1 MRISDWSSDV
11 CSSDLDDFLVLRIAS
26 GPAPWDPPVPA
37 PDRKSHHEAVAAA
50 IEEHRTIPD
59 AAVPVSLRDHG
70 VVGLVGDRAA
80 AMAVARSL
88 VAQATV
94 LSGPADPVV
103 AVFTDA
109 DPRRDW
115 GWGQWPPHAPDPT
128 PAT

>member
-59 AAVPVSLRDHG
+59 AALPVSLRDNG
-70 VVGLVGDRAA
+70 VVGLVGVRAA
-80 AMAVARSL
+80 PMAVARYL
-88 VAQATV
+88 FAQATI
-94 LSGPADPVV
+94 LPGPAALLVAAFYRACVV
-103 AVFTDA
+103 
-109 DPRRDW
+109 
-115 GWGQWPPHAPDPT
+115 
-128 PAT
+128 